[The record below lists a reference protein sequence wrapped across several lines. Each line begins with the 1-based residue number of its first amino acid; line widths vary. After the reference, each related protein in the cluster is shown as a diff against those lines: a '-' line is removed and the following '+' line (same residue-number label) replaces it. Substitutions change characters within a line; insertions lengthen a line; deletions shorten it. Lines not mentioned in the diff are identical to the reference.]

1 MLFDL
6 SSWNLT
12 SMASEVVWNFRI
24 FVTIWP
30 QCSVVTSLALPNFLC
45 LLFMSQI
52 FALKHVCVHESLSQ
66 FFEVAHLHVRYLLL
80 KKKNLH
86 FHDVFGWLSLTC
98 STIENGMSRKSS
110 TRIIWKCEMTLNS
123 TFVTFP
129 TCKTTFVLH
138 NSLMYEWSENWHK
151 MQLHI
156 VLKPGQKL
164 KDFLEVLSI
173 IFS

>member
-1 MLFDL
+1 MLKLDL
-6 SSWNLT
+6 HGLWGRLELQDFCDNMTSVFSCDQLGLAEFSVFTVYVTNICSKTCLCTWVIVPIFWSST
-12 SMASEVVWNFRI
+12 F
-24 FVTIWP
+24 TCP
-30 QCSVVTSLALPNFLC
+30 
-45 LLFMSQI
+45 I
-52 FALKHVCVHESLSQ
+52 FAIEEKEFAFSW
-66 FFEVAHLHVRYLLL
+66 
-80 KKKNLH
+80 H
-86 FHDVFGWLSLTC
+86 FWLGSLTC